1 MPGAMGSRR
10 DRGFSLNEVSEVA
23 MIPPPRRR
31 AVLLFAH
38 AGFAYG
44 HISRCRKIARRLVEQ
59 FSLDA
64 YVVSSCPEYAPDERH
79 EAIHEVVLPPFRIA
93 SPDFLPD
100 RLPIPDRASSLAH
113 VPVNQLSAHRGRLLL
128 ALATRIEPHALL
140 LEGFPFIRPLQ
151 AVEECGPTL
160 AYLSQHSPRTLR
172 CAGFNGV
179 ATSLW
184 MGEHASLVARVL
196 DEQLDRLFVYVD
208 PAERR
213 ELFERSPW
221 LQTIAT
227 KVQVTGYVVGAPP
240 EKADASCQILATFGS
255 GVDAFRKIVL
265 VVEAFFAFA
274 ASQPGFCL
282 DLVTGGQLPDRGY
295 RAIARLV
302 DGRGDVRL
310 SRVVPGLARRLNHYR
325 LVISMGGY
333 NACTEL
339 YQASTR
345 GLVLPRF
352 APDFGEQLE
361 QARKFREAG
370 AIEGIVDAETTSPG
384 SLAEIMTRTLGR
396 PPSPR
401 LPIDIGGAETAARQL
416 AGAPPPRP
424 PARPA

>member
-1 MPGAMGSRR
+1 MDSRHIR
-10 DRGFSLNEVSEVA
+10 RFSVDELSEVA

-31 AVLLFAH
+31 AVLLFGH

-44 HISRCRKIARRLVEQ
+44 HVSRCRKIAQRLVEQ
-59 FSLDA
+59 FPLDA
-64 YVVSSCPEYAPDERH
+64 YVVSSCPEYEPEEEH
-79 EAIHEVVLPPFRIA
+79 EAIHEVLLPPFRIG
-93 SPDFLPD
+93 SPDSLPE
-100 RLPIPDRASSLAH
+100 RLPIPNRASSLAH
-113 VPVNQLSAHRGRLLL
+113 VPVDQLSAHRGRLLL
-128 ALATRIEPHALL
+128 ALATHIEPHAVL

-184 MGEHASLVARVL
+184 MGEHASLVERTL
-196 DEQLDRLFVYVD
+196 REQLDRLFVYVD
-208 PAERR
+208 PAERTG
-213 ELFERSPW
+213 LLERSPW
-221 LQTIAT
+221 LQTIAA
-227 KVQVTGYVVGAPP
+227 KVHVTGYVVGAPP
-240 EKADASCQILATFGS
+240 EKADAPLQILATFGS

-265 VVEAFFAFA
+265 VVEAFFAFV
-274 ASQPGFCL
+274 ASEPGFSL
-282 DLVTGGQLPDRGY
+282 HLVTGGQLTDRGY
-295 RAIARLV
+295 REIARLV
-302 DGRGDVRL
+302 DGRADVRL

-352 APDFGEQLE
+352 APDFGEQME
-361 QARKFREAG
+361 QARKFQKAG
-370 AIEGIVDAETTSPG
+370 AIEHLVDAEATSPG
-384 SLAEIMTRTLGR
+384 SLAALMTRTLTM

-401 LPIDIGGAETAARQL
+401 LPIDIGGAEAAARSL

-424 PARPA
+424 ARPA